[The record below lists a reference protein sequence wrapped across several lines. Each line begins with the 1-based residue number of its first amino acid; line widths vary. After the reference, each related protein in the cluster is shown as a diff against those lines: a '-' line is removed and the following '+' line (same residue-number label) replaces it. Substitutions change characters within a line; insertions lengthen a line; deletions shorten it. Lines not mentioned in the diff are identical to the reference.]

1 MPTSATPVGRG
12 WRTQPRQS
20 IFILR
25 STSYTEA
32 STKISLYKVQRLCL
46 VIVHHLQ
53 LQHLQLQHLLLF
65 SRTNTISLS
74 TQHHIHN
81 PIATINNMHGPFNG
95 HGQHEKGHGLLGKV
109 FNHHRWIGWVKGKG
123 VVCSIY
129 IIWYP
134 GYCMLHGRIFTW
146 FHENI

>member
-1 MPTSATPVGRG
+1 MRHQLLFYNETRFNHLLERLQIGLFNIQRPL
-12 WRTQPRQS
+12 QPRRWVEDCVLNHDSLYLHYDQ
-20 IFILR
+20 LV
-25 STSYTEA
+25 TTEA

-81 PIATINNMHGPFNG
+81 PIATINNMHGPFSG
-95 HGQHEKGHGLLGKV
+95 HGHHEKDHGLLGKV
-109 FNHHRWIGWVKGKG
+109 FNHHR
-123 VVCSIY
+123 
-129 IIWYP
+129 
-134 GYCMLHGRIFTW
+134 
-146 FHENI
+146 